1 MDNVGFKKR
10 TLCAANPRSR
20 KATISSFFKSL
31 ALLRFSFSV
40 CCRTCLRLLFR
51 EGLVVLRVASVTLYD
66 AGDADILSSR
76 GGMFETLAGG
86 ARMALF
92 CLRKVSTKNSSF
104 TRARVLVA
112 LFLPFFFSF
121 LDVCVLSWPAD
132 IVFFGLFGPRRKSAT
147 HRPKD
152 VSNILSKVSPH
163 NLASHHH
170 RYQTHEKSFHAFQR
184 ERESLGA
191 LNSNN
196 NNNDSFFIV
205 SAFFF

>member
-1 MDNVGFKKR
+1 
-10 TLCAANPRSR
+10 
-20 KATISSFFKSL
+20 
-31 ALLRFSFSV
+31 
-40 CCRTCLRLLFR
+40 
-51 EGLVVLRVASVTLYD
+51 
-66 AGDADILSSR
+66 
-76 GGMFETLAGG
+76 
-86 ARMALF
+86 MALF
-92 CLRKVSTKNSSF
+92 CLRKVSNKNSSF
-104 TRARVLVA
+104 SAWCVLLVA

-121 LDVCVLSWPAD
+121 LDVCVLSVACGYYC
-132 IVFFGLFGPRRKSAT
+132 FFGLFGPRRKSAT

-191 LNSNN
+191 LNNNN

-205 SAFFF
+205 SAFFFKIVLSRARARAYNICASCAHFNHPSHGAALSHVV